1 MGYKLKKR
9 EYDYNES
16 LFKEIGIQVQEVEGR
31 NFLEISNIIAKNYRR
46 LSIKCHPDKTGGSD
60 EKIQALNRNK
70 AALLQY
76 IKPLSGKN
84 KGLIIPEEWKRYLQ
98 SIQQG
103 QNDKRAEYYAV
114 FTRVNI
120 LLLISS
126 LVSYIYLAVKL
137 YKAANFTDAP
147 GILFSATLITFVTT
161 FFLSVYLIASLLKKA
176 MDLQNPQWEQGENLD
191 QEELKDEISKSKA
204 FKYLILTS
212 QISNYLP
219 SILLVAGL
227 VLQCQSSCVD
237 SKILIGFATVL
248 GCSLLLR
255 LASEIYERKV
265 VDLIKT
271 EGIGD
276 EQNVP
281 IGASTEKPSSIV
293 NPDGAFNVSA
303 HQVG

>member
-1 MGYKLKKR
+1 
-9 EYDYNES
+9 
-16 LFKEIGIQVQEVEGR
+16 
-31 NFLEISNIIAKNYRR
+31 
-46 LSIKCHPDKTGGSD
+46 
-60 EKIQALNRNK
+60 
-70 AALLQY
+70 
-76 IKPLSGKN
+76 
-84 KGLIIPEEWKRYLQ
+84 
-98 SIQQG
+98 
-103 QNDKRAEYYAV
+103 
-114 FTRVNI
+114 
-120 LLLISS
+120 
-126 LVSYIYLAVKL
+126 
-137 YKAANFTDAP
+137 
-147 GILFSATLITFVTT
+147 
-161 FFLSVYLIASLLKKA
+161 